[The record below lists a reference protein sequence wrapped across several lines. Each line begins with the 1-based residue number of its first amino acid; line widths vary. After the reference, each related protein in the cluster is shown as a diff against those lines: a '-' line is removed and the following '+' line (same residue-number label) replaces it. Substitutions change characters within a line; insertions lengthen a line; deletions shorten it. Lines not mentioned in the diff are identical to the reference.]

1 MATNTNYKDFEDD
14 VIKELKRQL
23 RPSVSD
29 IIEDTIGGIVGFFLD
44 DGIESFHAELSPLIK
59 RPNLNEEMYRCFLEE
74 NYRDKFDE
82 CNGNT
87 DKIAEL
93 KTTAL
98 TRLLEWFRGQVSQ

>member
-29 IIEDTIGGIVGFFLD
+29 IIIEGIFGSFLGVGGAGIVAH
-44 DGIESFHAELSPLIK
+44 HAPLNPLIK

-87 DKIAEL
+87 DKITEL

-98 TRLLEWFRGQVSQ
+98 TRLLERFRG

>member
-29 IIEDTIGGIVGFFLD
+29 IIIEGIFGSFLGVGGVG
-44 DGIESFHAELSPLIK
+44 AVAPPLIK
-59 RPNLNEEMYRCFLEE
+59 RPNLNEEMYRRFLEE

-87 DKIAEL
+87 DKITEL

-98 TRLLEWFRGQVSQ
+98 TRLLGRFRG